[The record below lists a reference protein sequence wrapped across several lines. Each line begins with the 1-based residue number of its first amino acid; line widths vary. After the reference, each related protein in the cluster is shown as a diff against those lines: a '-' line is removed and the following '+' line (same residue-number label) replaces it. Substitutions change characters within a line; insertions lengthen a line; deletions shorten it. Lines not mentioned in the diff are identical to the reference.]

1 MGRPSR
7 KKRDVFT
14 YAEYRNWKDDE
25 RWEII
30 DGEAFAMTPAPG
42 ATHQTLAG
50 QLFGLM
56 FPFFENHPCSIFYAP
71 FDVLLPEA
79 DETADYASNVVQPD
93 IVVYCDPDK
102 IEERGGIG
110 APDLAVE
117 ILSPS
122 SASRDLIDKFALYER
137 HGVREYW
144 IVDPVHQ
151 IISIFS
157 LDKKGKYSCEKRLA
171 REHELVSPIFP
182 ELKIDLKR
190 VFPEIKKARQPSP
203 PKNGKPA
210 KTRKS

>member
-1 MGRPSR
+1 MGLPLR

-42 ATHQTLAG
+42 ATHQSLVVV
-50 QLFGLM
+50 LVSLM
-56 FPFFENHPCSIFYAP
+56 FDFFDGHPCKLFSAP

-117 ILSPS
+117 ILSPG
-122 SASRDLIDKFALYER
+122 SASRDLIVKFALYER

-151 IISIFS
+151 IISIFN
-157 LDKKGKYSCEKRLA
+157 LDKKSKYSCEKRLA

-182 ELKIDLKR
+182 ELKLDLKR
-190 VFPEIKKARQPSP
+190 VFPEIKIARRPSP
-203 PKNGKPA
+203 PKNGKAA